1 MKFGEVP
8 IAEAEG
14 AILAH
19 SLKLGTVALKK
30 ARVLSRADL
39 DLIAASGLSRI
50 VVARLEP
57 GDVGEDEA
65 AREIAAAVA
74 GDGVEVAAPF
84 TGRANLHAQA
94 RGLLVFDRERLNRLN
109 LVDEA
114 ITLGTLPPFA
124 VVEPRMMVATVKIIP
139 FAAPADAVARCV
151 AMGRSEGPLLRVAPF
166 LRRSVGLIQTRLP
179 GLKESILDK
188 TREVTQ
194 GRLKTLG
201 CQLVIEEC
209 CDHSTDA
216 LTPLIRD
223 AIGHGVDIL
232 LVHGAS
238 AILDRR
244 DVIPAAIVAA
254 GGRIDHF
261 GMPVDP
267 GNLLLLGHVGERPV
281 LGLPGCARSPKVN
294 GFDWVL
300 ERLVA
305 GLPVGPGEI
314 MRMGSG
320 GLLAEIP
327 SRPLPRAA
335 ATPAPESKVK
345 VRAQGPR
352 IGALLLA
359 AGQSRRMGGP
369 NKLLAEIDR
378 VPMVARVAQRL
389 LASRARPIVAVLGNQ
404 AEAVDTALGK
414 LPVERVCNPD
424 FAAGLST
431 SLNRGIAALPDD
443 LDGVIVCLG
452 DMPLITGRH
461 LDRLI
466 AAFNPLEG
474 RAIIVP
480 TRRGKRGN
488 PVLWSKRF
496 FAEMAGLAG
505 DVGAKHLIGEHA
517 ELVAEVEMDD
527 DAVLVDIDTPD
538 ALEAL
543 RQRAPHPGP
552 LPARRGEGGTREA
565 GEPAPDLIRG

>member
-1 MKFGEVP
+1 MRFGEVP
-8 IAEAEG
+8 VDEAEG

-19 SLKLGTVALKK
+19 SLKLGPTALKK
-30 ARVLSRADL
+30 GRVLSRADVGV
-39 DLIAASGLSRI
+39 IGASGLAT
-50 VVARLEP
+50 VTVARLDPE
-57 GDVGEDEA
+57 DVGEDEA
-65 AREIAAAVA
+65 AERVAVAAV
-74 GDGVEVAAPF
+74 GPGVSAAMPF
-84 TGRANLHAQA
+84 TGRANLFAEA
-94 RGLLVFDRERLNRLN
+94 RGLLVFDRERIDRLN

-114 ITLGTLPPFA
+114 VTLGTLPPFT
-124 VVEPRMMVATVKIIP
+124 VVEPRQMVATVKVIP
-139 FAAPADAVARCV
+139 FSAPEEAVKQCVTAAI
-151 AMGRSEGPLLRVAPF
+151 SEGPLLRVAPF
-166 LRRSVGLIQTRLP
+166 RRLSVGLVQTRLP

-188 TREVTQ
+188 TRQVTE
-194 GRLKTLG
+194 GRLAALG
-201 CQLVIEEC
+201 CHLVIEERC
-209 CDHSTDA
+209 PHATGELAS
-216 LTPLIRD
+216 LIRD

-232 LVHGAS
+232 LIHGAS

-267 GNLLLLGHVGERPV
+267 GNLLLLGRVAERVV

-300 ERLVA
+300 ERFVA
-305 GLPVGPGEI
+305 GLPVGSAEI

-327 SRPLPRAA
+327 SRPLPRAEA
-335 ATPAPESKVK
+335 RPAPESKADAK
-345 VRAQGPR
+345 RLGPR
-352 IGALLLA
+352 ISALMLA

-369 NKLLAEIDR
+369 NKLLAEIDG

-389 LASRARPIVAVLGNQ
+389 LASRARPVIAVLGNQ
-404 AEAVDTALGK
+404 AEAVDAALGK
-414 LPVERVCNPD
+414 LPIERVRNPE
-424 FAAGLST
+424 FAGGLST
-431 SLNRGIAALPDD
+431 SLKRGIAALPAG
-443 LDGVIVCLG
+443 LDGVLVCLG

-461 LDRLI
+461 IDRLI

-488 PVLWSKRF
+488 PVLWSKQF
-496 FAEMAGLAG
+496 FPEMAELAG

-527 DAVLVDIDTPD
+527 DAILVDIDTPEALD
-538 ALEAL
+538 AL
-543 RQRAPHPGP
+543 
-552 LPARRGEGGTREA
+552 RRSRNSAVEKA
-565 GEPAPDLIRG
+565 S

>member
-8 IAEAEG
+8 VAKAEG

-19 SLKLGTVALKK
+19 SLRLGTAALKK
-30 ARVLSRADL
+30 ARVLSSADL
-39 DLIAASGLSRI
+39 DLIAAAGLSQI

-65 AREIAAAVA
+65 ARKVASAVA
-74 GDGVEVAAPF
+74 GYGIETAAPF
-84 TGRANLHAQA
+84 TGRANLFARA
-94 RGLLVFDRERLNRLN
+94 RGLLVFDRERLDRLN

-139 FAAPADAVARCV
+139 FAAPAEAVERCV
-151 AMGRSEGPLLRVAPF
+151 RLAREQGQLLRVAPF
-166 LRRSVGLIQTRLP
+166 VPRSVGLIQTRLP

-188 TREVTQ
+188 TREVTE
-194 GRLKTLG
+194 GRLKALG
-201 CQLVIEEC
+201 CQLVVEERC
-209 CDHSTDA
+209 GHTTA
-216 LTPLIRD
+216 ELAPLIRD
-223 AIGHGVDIL
+223 AIGHGVEIVL
-232 LVHGAS
+232 IHGAS

-267 GNLLLLGHVGERPV
+267 GNLLLLGHVGEQTV

-314 MRMGSG
+314 MRMGSS

-327 SRPLPRAA
+327 SRPLPRAE
-335 ATPAPESKVK
+335 ATPAPEPKVK
-345 VRAQGPR
+345 IKAQGPR

-369 NKLLAEIDR
+369 NKMLAEIDGI
-378 VPMVARVAQRL
+378 PMVARVAQRL

-404 AEAVDTALGK
+404 AEAVDDALGK
-414 LPVERVCNPD
+414 LPVERVRNPD

-431 SLNRGIAALPDD
+431 SLKRGIAALPDD
-443 LDGVIVCLG
+443 LEGVIVCLG
-452 DMPLITGRH
+452 DMPLISGRH
-461 LDRLI
+461 LERLI

-527 DAVLVDIDTPD
+527 DAVLVDIDTPE

-543 RQRAPHPGP
+543 REKRKQ
-552 LPARRGEGGTREA
+552 PASA
-565 GEPAPDLIRG
+565 A